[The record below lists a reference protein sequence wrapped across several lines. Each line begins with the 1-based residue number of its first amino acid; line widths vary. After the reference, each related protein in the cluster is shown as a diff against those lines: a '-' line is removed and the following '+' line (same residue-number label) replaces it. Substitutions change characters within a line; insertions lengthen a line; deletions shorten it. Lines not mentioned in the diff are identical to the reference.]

1 MDNVSQRKMSKLSIY
16 KSRKLALTDD
26 KICQYLLR
34 TPDFFIRHT
43 KLLDNLQITHPSRG
57 IISLP
62 EWQMTRQRD
71 KIKELEQ
78 KIQSL
83 LKHAA
88 ENEILFDQLINLQLT
103 LFKASN
109 LDELIDYLNQ
119 WIRMLGLQ
127 RAYLYLFENK
137 WQIPPI
143 PKYRHLPINTK
154 KFDSIRIRYLQH
166 GYHYLGQ
173 LSRSEMAFL
182 IPDREYRGS
191 VAISLLGQLGDLG
204 LLVFAS
210 RNPNHYQHDQ
220 GTFLLEKISLLL
232 PIFVNRF
239 LIKNESNY

>member
-1 MDNVSQRKMSKLSIY
+1 M
-16 KSRKLALTDD
+16 LTDD

-34 TPDFFIRHT
+34 TPDFFIRHA
-43 KLLDNLQITHPSRG
+43 KQLDNLEITHPVRG
-57 IISLP
+57 VISLP
-62 EWQMTRQRD
+62 EWQMTRQRC

-88 ENEILFDQLINLQLT
+88 ENEILFDQLMSLQLT
-103 LFKASN
+103 LFKATS
-109 LDELIDYLNQ
+109 LDELIYSLNQ
-119 WIRMLGLQ
+119 WARMLGLQ
-127 RAYLYLFENK
+127 RAYLYLFEHK
-137 WQIPPI
+137 WQITATS
-143 PKYRHLPINTK
+143 KYRHLTINTK

-182 IPDREYRGS
+182 VPDRGYWGS

-210 RNPNHYQHDQ
+210 RDPNHYQHGQ
-220 GTFLLEKISLLL
+220 GTFLLEKMSLLL
-232 PIFVNRF
+232 PTFVNRW
-239 LIKNESNY
+239 LIKNHSDG